1 MVFSHCGIL
10 EYSRERI
17 HEQLSLS
24 KRNEISLCGKIVIT
38 RQEGAPKNI
47 VSNWSG
53 KLGLMAEWEGYHRFP
68 ASYVVRA
75 YLNSTP
81 TPPTTTKH
89 TKTSE
94 SGQGV
99 IRQSFSP
106 STLEAG
112 VWGSEVQGQPVLHRS
127 CFKNL
132 RRGTREMT
140 WHLLLLQRT
149 QVQCPASVSSS

>member
-1 MVFSHCGIL
+1 
-10 EYSRERI
+10 
-17 HEQLSLS
+17 
-24 KRNEISLCGKIVIT
+24 
-38 RQEGAPKNI
+38 
-47 VSNWSG
+47 
-53 KLGLMAEWEGYHRFP
+53 MAEWEGYHRFP

-81 TPPTTTKH
+81 ATPTTTKH

-94 SGQGV
+94 SGQGI

-112 VWGSEVQGQPVLHRS
+112 VWVSEVQGQPMLRRS

-140 WHLLLLQRT
+140 WHSLLLQKT
-149 QVQCPASVSSS
+149 SPVSSIHAKQLAAAHNSHSKDPKPASGLHGHLHTCGIHICTHSNTRTKTHKD